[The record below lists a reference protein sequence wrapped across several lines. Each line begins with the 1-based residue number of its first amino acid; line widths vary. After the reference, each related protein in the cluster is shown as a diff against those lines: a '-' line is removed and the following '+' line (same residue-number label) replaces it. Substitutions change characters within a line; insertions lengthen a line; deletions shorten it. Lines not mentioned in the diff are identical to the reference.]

1 MHTSR
6 FRWVSLVVAAL
17 GTAAPFAHA
26 GDIDIGVSI
35 TGEIVPGV
43 YGRVDLTNR
52 PTPPPVVYAQP
63 VLVEQ
68 APGAESAPPIYL
80 HVPPG
85 HAKNWRK
92 YCHQYHACNQ
102 RVLFVKSAEYEPGY
116 RPDRDRGHHG
126 HEEHYD
132 RHEDRD
138 HRDDRDRHYD
148 HDHDHGDHDHDHG
161 DRDHGDRD
169 HGDHDH

>member
-161 DRDHGDRD
+161 DRDHGDHD